1 MRLPMNKH
9 PKVYVI
15 AGPNGSG
22 KTTFASEFLPSY
34 ANSPA
39 FINADTIAR
48 GLSGFSP
55 DAVALKAGRLLLE
68 QIEIYAAKRIDFA
81 FETTLSGTNY
91 LSRLRALQESGYA
104 VHLFFLWIPDVRLSL
119 ARVASR
125 VKMGG
130 HDISETVVRR
140 RFHKGIENFL
150 KHYRAVTDSWML
162 FDNSGTVPRLI
173 AEEKAGKTDISDQ
186 KLYDQIVTVAEGQ

>member
-1 MRLPMNKH
+1 MTKN
-9 PKVYVI
+9 PKVYII

-22 KTTFASEFLPSY
+22 KTTFASEFLPKY
-34 ANSPA
+34 ADSPA
-39 FINADTIAR
+39 FVNADTIAR

-55 DAVALKAGRLLLE
+55 DAVALKAGRILLE
-68 QIEIYAAKRIDFA
+68 QINDYAAKGVDFA

-91 LSRLRALQESGYA
+91 LSRLKDLKKKGYLI
-104 VHLFFLWIPDVRLSL
+104 HLFFLWIPNVRLSL

-130 HDISETVVRR
+130 HDIPEEVVRR

-150 KHYRAVTDSWML
+150 KHYRSVVDSWML
-162 FDNSGTVPRLI
+162 FDNSGTVPHLI
-173 AEEKAGKTDISDQ
+173 AEEKSGKAKILDQ
-186 KLYDQIVTVAEGQ
+186 QLYSRILKLVEGR

>member
-1 MRLPMNKH
+1 MTKKPQ
-9 PKVYVI
+9 VYVI
-15 AGPNGSG
+15 AGPNGAG
-22 KTTFASEFLPSY
+22 KTTFALEFLPNY
-34 ANSPA
+34 ADCPA

-68 QIEIYAAKRIDFA
+68 QIEVYAAKGITFA

-91 LSRLRALQESGYA
+91 LARLKRLRREGYS
-104 VHLFFLWIPDVRLSL
+104 VHMFFLWIPDVRLSL

-130 HDISETVVRR
+130 HGISEKVVRR
-140 RFHKGIENFL
+140 RFHKGIRNFL
-150 KHYRAVTDSWML
+150 KHYQAVTDSWML
-162 FDNSGTVPRLI
+162 FDNSGAVPRLI
-173 AEEKAGKTDISDQ
+173 AEEQADQVEISDQ
-186 KLYDQIVTVAEGQ
+186 KLYNHILKLAEGP

>member
-1 MRLPMNKH
+1 MDKKPQ
-9 PKVYVI
+9 VYII

-22 KTTFASEFLPSY
+22 KTTFATEFLPNY
-34 ANSPA
+34 ADCPA

-55 DAVALKAGRLLLE
+55 EAVALKAGRILLG
-68 QIEIYAAKRIDFA
+68 QIEAYAAKRIDFA
-81 FETTLSGTNY
+81 FETTLSGTSY
-91 LSRLRALQESGYA
+91 LLRLRDFKKEGYLI
-104 VHLFFLWIPDVRLSL
+104 HLFFLWIPDVRLSL

-130 HDISETVVRR
+130 HDISEKVVRR

-150 KHYRAVTDSWML
+150 KHYRTIADSWML
-162 FDNSGTVPRLI
+162 FDNSGTFPRLI
-173 AEEKAGKTDISDQ
+173 AEEKAGKMEIADQ
-186 KLYDQIVTVAEGQ
+186 KLYSRILGLAEG

>member
-1 MRLPMNKH
+1 MSKH
-9 PKVYVI
+9 PKVYII

-22 KTTFASEFLPSY
+22 KTTFASEFLPNY
-34 ANSPA
+34 ADTPA
-39 FINADTIAR
+39 FVNADTIAR

-68 QIEIYAAKRIDFA
+68 QIESYAAKKVDFA

-91 LSRLRALQESGYA
+91 LRRLRDLRGAGYSI
-104 VHLFFLWIPDVRLSL
+104 HLFFLWIPDVRLSL

-130 HDISETVVRR
+130 HDISEKVVRR
-140 RFHKGIENFL
+140 RFHKSIENFL
-150 KHYRAVTDSWML
+150 QRYRAVLNSWML
-162 FDNSGTVPRLI
+162 FDNSGAVPRLI
-173 AEEKAGKTDISDQ
+173 AEEKEGKVAISDQ
-186 KLYDQIVTVAEGQ
+186 GLYNQILKLVEGT